1 MIYLND
7 KLVNFTI
14 FPDGTSQCW
23 KIPESDLK
31 WDITKPVIIRW
42 DFSSEREFLQLAQL
56 KTLLDLW
63 YKGKTILVISYL
75 PYARQDKE
83 VSNET
88 TFALHTFANLLNS
101 LNFSSLLIDDPHS
114 SVSLDV
120 IKNSIAVYP
129 IEQVKSIYKET
140 ESDLVCY
147 PDNGA
152 YKKYF
157 YLYHLPCIHGVKV
170 RDPSNGKFLDY
181 RLDGIKNQNLFLD
194 KSYEVSIKDKRVL
207 LVDDLADAGGTF
219 ILASKKLYEEGVKEV
234 NLFVTHG
241 LFTKGLAP
249 LKEAGIKRIFDKIG
263 ERHDP

>member
-23 KIPESDLK
+23 KIPEADLK
-31 WDITKPVIIRW
+31 WDITKPVIIKW

-114 SVSLDV
+114 SVSLNL
-120 IKNSIAVYP
+120 IKNSEAVYP
-129 IEQVKSIYKET
+129 TEQVNSIYKET

-157 YLYHLPCIHGVKV
+157 YIYKYPCIHGVKV
-170 RDPSNGKFLDY
+170 RDASSGNFLDY
-181 RLDGIKNQNLFLD
+181 KLDGVSPIDSCIK
-194 KSYEVSIKDKRVL
+194 KVYEVDIKDKRVL

-249 LKEAGIKRIFDKIG
+249 LKEAGIKRIFDKNG
-263 ERHDP
+263 ERHE